1 MLELAGRRE
10 CQLQIIF
17 HQAQWLQRPGGGMGR
32 AGLWSPLS
40 AGLQVGAGALP
51 QWVRCR
57 RELIAVGGIVELCAS
72 SEA

>member
-1 MLELAGRRE
+1 
-10 CQLQIIF
+10 
-17 HQAQWLQRPGGGMGR
+17 MGR

-51 QWVRCR
+51 QWVRCG
-57 RELIAVGGIVELCAS
+57 RELIAVWGIVELCAS